1 MRDKNKILYLGGV
14 KKVNH
19 LNHYIINLVIE
30 ALITLENI
38 KDEVRGMLRM
48 TELLEDTING
58 SIENNFTVRS

>member
-1 MRDKNKILYLGGV
+1 MRDKNKIFYLGGV